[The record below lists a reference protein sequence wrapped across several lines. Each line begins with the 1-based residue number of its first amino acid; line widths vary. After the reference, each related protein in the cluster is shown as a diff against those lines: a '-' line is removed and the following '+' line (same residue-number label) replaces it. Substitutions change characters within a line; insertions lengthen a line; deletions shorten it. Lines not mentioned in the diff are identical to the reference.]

1 MYSSEKEMY
10 ETPAVQVVEVA
21 IEGVI
26 CGSGDDPTSTPGHG
40 NGYGSWY

>member
-10 ETPAVQVVEVA
+10 A

-26 CGSGDDPTSTPGHG
+26 CGSGDETPAHG
-40 NGYGSWY
+40 NGFSGGWC